1 MDVEAINILLRDLN
15 LDPDD
20 ENRSQSAIL
29 AGASDSE
36 PSNDDDSLTCII
48 DGTEYVE
55 AKKIAC
61 QPRKGKKSSVW
72 KLGIELKNFFG

>member
-1 MDVEAINILLRDLN
+1 MDVEAINSLLRDLN

-36 PSNDDDSLTCII
+36 PNNDDDSLII
-48 DGTEYVE
+48 NGTEYVE
-55 AKKIAC
+55 AKKIAG
-61 QPRKGKKSSVW
+61 QPRKGKNQVCGS
-72 KLGIELKNFFG
+72 